1 MVEVFSVRK
10 QGYSKLITMPRD
22 AEGLYQR
29 IVNQDGS
36 VLFVPVVLPVE
47 IKAPEGGEDGRA

>member
-1 MVEVFSVRK
+1 
-10 QGYSKLITMPRD
+10 MPRD

-47 IKAPEGGEDGRA
+47 NNSEVKKA